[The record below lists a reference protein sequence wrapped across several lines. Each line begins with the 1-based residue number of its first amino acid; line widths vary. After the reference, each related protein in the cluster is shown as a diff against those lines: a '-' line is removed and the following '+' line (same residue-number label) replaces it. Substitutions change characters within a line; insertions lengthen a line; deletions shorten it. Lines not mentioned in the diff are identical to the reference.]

1 MFNQNNL
8 LNLMQ
13 EQLNNQTI
21 VVCVSTGID
30 SMVLLDIVQKLKNV
44 KIVVAHVNHHKRE
57 QSNEE
62 QDYIVEYC
70 KNNNL
75 KCYVEELH
83 FNETKNF
90 QEAARIKRYQF
101 FEKVIKKEQAQYLL
115 TAHHA
120 VDNLETI
127 LIRLIKSSSHKGYAG
142 IEKLQKHN
150 DYYIYRPLINL
161 TKQDIYDYQ
170 KQNNIKFFNDES
182 NDQDDYLRNR
192 IRHNIIPEM
201 EKENPSLYKAI
212 EIYQQHI
219 LETNKLLFE
228 KINSF
233 INNEVLTQN
242 NIISFITETY
252 NILSNYLQEQILFE
266 ILKMYSLSK
275 TLVEEL
281 IEQIKSNKNTIINNI
296 SKELTMVKEYGYIKF
311 GKLLK
316 IDDFSLTINDIGT
329 YILPNDF
336 KIIVDKNICYFETE
350 NNKMCYN
357 VKDLPITI
365 RTRKDGDKI
374 LINNQLKNL
383 SDYLTNQKVSHF
395 VREALLV
402 VTNNLNQVIYLIKK
416 E

>member
-30 SMVLLDIVQKLKNV
+30 SMVLLDIVQKLQNV

-62 QDYIVEYC
+62 QAYIVEYC

-101 FEKVIKKEQAQYLL
+101 FEKVIKNEQAQYLL

-242 NIISFITETY
+242 NIISFKTETF
-252 NILSNYLQEQILFE
+252 NNLSNYLQEQILFE
-266 ILKMYSLSK
+266 ILKKYSLSK